1 MTDAPP
7 ATPTAG
13 PDGLRTSGAPT
24 ISGSL
29 FLAAEIPQQSRA
41 NDRSPFENVLAA
53 FESAGSRVAVRGRTA
68 QVQCPAHD
76 DRDPSM
82 TVSLADCGQC
92 VVLHCHAHCS
102 SDDVL
107 DVAGLDYADLYHP
120 ECLVHRIERRKQA
133 DRPRTQRL
141 PKPRAAPASGAQ
153 KPPSDVP
160 SWWPNVGRPDTTFR
174 YCDAD
179 GTIVGEIRKYEFHR
193 DGVRIKKTF
202 RPFAATTNGTYKLG
216 KWATPVLYRL
226 PQVRAEAA
234 AEGTVYICEGE
245 ADADAVAAAGSTAT
259 TAPFGSGSA
268 WLPEYTAQL
277 QGAANI
283 VIIRDRDVSGH
294 ARAAAVFAELHAA
307 GYRVWIAEAAAGKD
321 ARDHFAAGHNMQDL
335 VPVDAADTAPSPGP
349 EAAAAEATSDN
360 YTYTEDNFTRSED
373 VDNGWDDPRPLDAKR
388 MPPFPVERLGA
399 LAPMVNAIAEAY
411 QVPPDLPAFAGLTA
425 IGTAVGGRRIF
436 MPEDHWREAPCVYA
450 LAAMESGEMKSP
462 VVDAMK
468 APLYVAQS
476 ALNEGHKL
484 AAEEHDLELR
494 LLTEQLANTE
504 RTAGKEKS
512 PTARTSAE
520 IDAKSLL
527 AKIQS
532 LGDAP
537 KAARLTAG
545 DVTPESLG
553 KLLGE
558 NDGRIGMLLSEAGF
572 LGTLAGR
579 YNRGQANL
587 DLVLEAYRGGRIE
600 TDRVTRDTTIIDAA
614 FLNIA
619 LCIQPG
625 LLAGMSG
632 QRDNQFKASGL
643 LARFLYSIPNS
654 LVGKRRIG
662 IGPPPREVT
671 DQYSRTLV
679 RLVTEIWTN
688 PAPVPMRLE
697 GGAYVHIQRYRAE
710 LEPRLGRTNEMGALT
725 DWASKLTGQ
734 LVRIA
739 GLLTLYSNPAATT
752 IADEHMVNAIAMS
765 DYFISHAWRAYD
777 LMGDDVYGQLEPAR
791 AVHAW
796 LRKRAADLERE
807 GRHPLTPFTVRDVQR
822 GLNGR
827 QWVEAGGA
835 DAILDALASLKDY
848 GWIAEAAEAERKGPG
863 RPPAQTYL
871 IHPWVAEPE
880 DRHSR

>member
-7 ATPTAG
+7 AITAAD
-13 PDGLRTSGAPT
+13 PNGLRTSGASP
-24 ISGSL
+24 IPSAL
-29 FLAAEIPQQSRA
+29 FLAPGTPPEPRL
-41 NDRSPFENVLAA
+41 NGHDPFEDVLAA
-53 FESAGSRVAVRGRTA
+53 IENYGSRVARRGNTA
-68 QVQCPAHD
+68 QAQCPGHD

-82 TVSLADCGQC
+82 TVSVAACGQC

-107 DVAGLDYADLYHP
+107 DRIGLGYADLYHP
-120 ECLVHRIERRKQA
+120 ECLVHRLERRNQA
-133 DRPRTQRL
+133 DRPKRVPRPRTQQ
-141 PKPRAAPASGAQ
+141 PQAAPKA
-153 KPPSDVP
+153 PSDVP
-160 SWWPNVGRPDTTFR
+160 SWWPNTGRPDETFR

-179 GTIVGEIRKYEFHR
+179 GTIVGEIRKYEYYR

-294 ARAAAVFAELHAA
+294 TRAAAVFAELHAA
-307 GYRVWIAEAAAGKD
+307 GFRVWIAEAAAGKD
-321 ARDHFAAGHNMQDL
+321 ARDHFAAGHDMQDL
-335 VPVDAADTAPSPGP
+335 VTVDAADAAPSPGP
-349 EAAAAEATSDN
+349 EAAAAEAPSDN
-360 YTYTEDNFTRSED
+360 YTHDNSTRAED

-399 LAPMVNAIAEAY
+399 LRPMVDAIAEAY
-411 QVPPDLPAFAGLTA
+411 QVPPDLPAFAALTA

-468 APLYVAQS
+468 APLYVAQK
-476 ALNEGHKL
+476 ALNEGHQL
-484 AAEEHDLELR
+484 AADEHELQLR
-494 LLTEQLANTE
+494 ILTEQLANAE
-504 RTAGKEKS
+504 RTAGKEKNS
-512 PTARTSAE
+512 NARTSAE
-520 IDAKSLL
+520 VDAKTFLSQ
-527 AKIQS
+527 IQE
-532 LGDAP
+532 LGPAP

-614 FLNIA
+614 FLNLA

-643 LARFLYSIPNS
+643 LARFLYAIPNS

-662 IGPPPREVT
+662 IGPPDREVT
-671 DQYSRTLV
+671 DEYSRTLV
-679 RLVTEIWTN
+679 RLVSEIWTN
-688 PAPVPMRLE
+688 PTPMPMRLDR
-697 GGAYVHIQRYRAE
+697 GAYVHVQRYRAE
-710 LEPRLGRTNEMGALT
+710 LEPRLGRTNELGALT

-739 GLLTLYSNPAATT
+739 GLLTLYTDPAATT
-752 IADEHMVNAIAMS
+752 IGDDHMVNAIAMS

-796 LRKRAADLERE
+796 LRKRAADLERD

-827 QWVEAGGA
+827 QWVETGGA
-835 DAILDALASLKDY
+835 EAILDALSSLKDY
-848 GWIAEAAEAERKGPG
+848 GWIAEAAEPERKGPG
-863 RPPAQTYL
+863 RPPAQTYV

>member
-1 MTDAPP
+1 MTEAPP
-7 ATPTAG
+7 TTPTADPTG
-13 PDGLRTSGAPT
+13 QRNSGAPT
-24 ISGSL
+24 TPSAL
-29 FLAAEIPQQSRA
+29 FLAPDIPQPRTG
-41 NDRSPFENVLAA
+41 DVEPFDEVLDAI
-53 FESAGSRVAVRGRTA
+53 ERAGSRVSRRGRTA
-68 QVQCPAHD
+68 QAQCPAHD
-76 DRDPSM
+76 DKDPSL

-92 VVLHCHAHCS
+92 VVLHCHGHCT
-102 SDDVL
+102 SDQVL
-107 DVAGLDYADLYHP
+107 DAIGAGYADLYHP
-120 ECLVHRIERRKQA
+120 HCLIHRQERRKQG
-133 DRPRTQRL
+133 DRPRIQHR
-141 PKPRAAPASGAQ
+141 PQPRAERPAATP
-153 KPPSDVP
+153 KTPSDVP
-160 SWWPNVGRPDTTFR
+160 SWWPNIGRPDTTFR

-179 GTIVGEIRKYEFHR
+179 GTIIGEVRKYEFHR
-193 DGVRIKKTF
+193 DGVRIAKTF

-234 AEGTVYICEGE
+234 AGGTVYICEGE

-259 TAPFGSGSA
+259 TAPFGAGSA
-268 WLPEYTAQL
+268 WLPAYTAQL

-283 VIIRDRDVSGH
+283 VIIRDRDEAGH

-307 GYRVWIAEAAAGKD
+307 GFAVWIAEAAAGKD
-321 ARDHFAAGHNMQDL
+321 ARDHFAAGHAMRDL
-335 VPVDAADTAPSPGP
+335 VTVDAAGAAPSPGP
-349 EAAAAEATSDN
+349 EADAATAPS
-360 YTYTEDNFTRSED
+360 DNFTRAEH

-388 MPPFPVERLGA
+388 MPPFPVGRLGA
-399 LAPMVNAIAEAY
+399 LGPMVDAIAEAY

-425 IGTAVGGRRIF
+425 IGTAIGGRRIF
-436 MPEDHWREAPCVYA
+436 MPEDHWREAPCLYA

-468 APLYVAQS
+468 APLYVAQ
-476 ALNEGHKL
+476 AKLNEGHEL
-484 AAEEHDLELR
+484 ALSEHELELR
-494 LLTEQLANTE
+494 LLTEQLTNTE
-504 RTAGKEKS
+504 RSAGKEKS
-512 PTARTSAE
+512 TTARTSAE
-520 IDAKSLL
+520 ADAKTLL
-527 AKIQS
+527 TKIQQ
-532 LGDAP
+532 LGPAP

-614 FLNIA
+614 FLNLA

-625 LLAGMSG
+625 LLSGMSG

-662 IGPPPREVT
+662 IGPPSHEVT
-671 DQYSRTLV
+671 GEYADTLI

-688 PAPVPMRLE
+688 PTAVPMRLD
-697 GGAYVHIQRYRAE
+697 GGAYVAVQRYRAE
-710 LEPRLGRTNEMGALT
+710 LEPRLGRTNELGALT

-739 GLLTLYSNPAATT
+739 GLLTLYTDPKATVVSDERM
-752 IADEHMVNAIAMS
+752 ADALALS

-796 LRKRAADLERE
+796 LRKRAADLERD

-827 QWVEAGGA
+827 QWVETGGA
-835 DAILDALASLKDY
+835 EAVMDALASLKDY
-848 GWIAEAAEAERKGPG
+848 GWIAVAEEPERKGPG
-863 RPPAQTYL
+863 RPPAPTFL

-880 DRHSR
+880 EAHSR